1 MNYLIYGAGHFG
13 ECFYRILV
21 KQKLQVNGWIDQRL
35 VSQMKYNL
43 PIFDEHT
50 ADRNMTVIVAVTP
63 LVNSNR
69 GQIKERL
76 QGLGYNNV
84 LGFFEAAREF
94 PEVFKEYAQLEHL
107 WMRTSHHDML
117 NLPSIKW
124 LRARLGDDKSK
135 NILDK
140 LCAFRASLSIDDYP
154 EPDRKIEY
162 FPDDIPFNFQSPIRF
177 IDCGAYTGDT
187 VEAFVEL
194 HKKNIITLEHISS
207 FEPDTN
213 NYQTLTNTQNR
224 LKKNNPE
231 ISFQAFP
238 SGVWKCVDLLN
249 FNQGQTSSS
258 NIIQSEVINDSSV
271 SVVDLDSTCQA
282 MDINYIKMDI
292 EGAELAALEG
302 AKSLIQTQQPVLAIC
317 VYHKPK
323 DLWELPQ
330 FIDQLQPNYD
340 MYLRVHEHLGL
351 STVLYCIPKGSH

>member
-13 ECFYRILV
+13 ECFHRILV
-21 KQKLQVNGWIDQRL
+21 QQNTPVSGWIDQRL
-35 VSQMKYNL
+35 ANQMKFDL
-43 PIFDEHT
+43 PIFDEQT
-50 ADRNMTVIVAVTP
+50 ADRNMNVIIAVTP

-69 GQIKERL
+69 EQIKERL
-76 QGLGYNNV
+76 IELGYKNV
-84 LGFFEAAREF
+84 LGFFEAVQKF
-94 PEVFKEYAQLEHL
+94 PGVFSQYAQLEHL
-107 WMRTSHHDML
+107 WMRKNHDEMLDNTS
-117 NLPSIKW
+117 IQW
-124 LRARLGDDKSK
+124 LRARLEDNKSK

-140 LCAFRASLSIDDYP
+140 LCAFRGSLSIDDYP
-154 EPDRKIEY
+154 EPDRKVEY
-162 FPDDIPFNFQSPIRF
+162 YPDDIPFNFQSAIRF

-194 HKKNIITLEHISS
+194 HKKNIISIEHIAS
-207 FEPDTN
+207 FEPDTIN
-213 NYQTLTNTQNR
+213 FKVLTNTQR
-224 LKKNNPE
+224 ELKKQNPE

-258 NIIQSEVINDSSV
+258 NIIQGEVINDSSV
-271 SVVDLDSTCQA
+271 SVIDLDSTCQA

-302 AKSLIQTQQPVLAIC
+302 ARNLIQTQQPALAIC

-330 FIDQLQPNYD
+330 FIDKLQPNYN